1 MNKHDSISNH
11 KLLLTARNSVYSAL
25 LENLKTWINCL
36 AGLRP
41 YKIRSF
47 QVINFNFQCL
57 PN

>member
-11 KLLLTARNSVYSAL
+11 KLLLTARNSVYTAL
-25 LENLKTWINCL
+25 LENLETWINCL

-47 QVINFNFQCL
+47 ML
-57 PN
+57 